1 MQIKPQLFALVA
13 IGCAMASCKSTTTY
27 NSSSEVKP
35 ASAGQVEHVVLVWM
49 KDPTDSATRQ
59 KIIAATKTFRQIPG
73 VIDARAG
80 RAVPGARPV
89 IDSSFDVGIVVTFKD
104 RAALD
109 AYGPHPIHDKAARE
123 LIVPAMKSIKVYDT
137 ELE

>member
-1 MQIKPQLFALVA
+1 MKITPQLLALLAIAFVA
-13 IGCAMASCKSTTTY
+13 ASCKSTTNY
-27 NSSSEVKP
+27 NSSGGKS
-35 ASAGQVEHVVLVWM
+35 ASPGQVEHVVLVWM
-49 KDPTDSATRQ
+49 KDPTDSAARA
-59 KIIAATKTFRQIPG
+59 KIIAATKTFKQIPG

-80 RAVPGARPV
+80 RPVPSTRPTV
-89 IDSSFDVGIVVTFKD
+89 DSTFDVGIVVTFKD

-109 AYGPHPIHDKAARE
+109 AYGPHPIHDKAAKE